1 MIIIN
6 DAKINQSIEI
16 EIRNENETKKN
27 SFFHLI
33 VFKHTHTHSHPFDQ
47 CTPYFLSNYHLSVF
61 QIYIDTH
68 TPTNRHLDFE
78 FSLN

>member
-61 QIYIDTH
+61 QIYIDAHTH
-68 TPTNRHLDFE
+68 RPTGI
-78 FSLN
+78 